1 MSNLYKYIQT
11 INESDNSD
19 SDSDQ
24 TAIEYEKYI
33 YLGFKYLK
41 QKTEFQQKE
50 LLKRE
55 EEINKE
61 NLVKTLH
68 SIKKDELDNNDVIKQ
83 KITKIGEL
91 TNNYKE
97 IGKSPR
103 MNSKDKK
110 IAKEK
115 KFNEI
120 KNLSIELV
128 IDIKDQI
135 EKNGKLKQITQP
147 QYIKRLT
154 KELEKK
160 LKDIEEIEILNNM
173 FSEDENINDN
183 YKKALFI
190 CKHFLWTVVSNKNSE
205 KLIKDENLFDIHDYS
220 ILEVEHIGGQYFP
233 IHDNWRRLYPTDKP
247 ALEEDEFSIETDKN
261 LSNKKGTTK
270 SVGKTDIFLHIN
282 SKKYNLSLKNINA
295 QLATPTYVD
304 IYILFMYGIDS
315 LLRRIL
321 MVFKKTKDYK
331 SINKNLLK
339 TISDQAENIIKNMEI
354 DRRTYIDKLKN
365 QISITEK
372 KTNEYITNVTCAML
386 FELFVEKMN
395 SFNEEL
401 NKEND
406 QKKTIEDRMREY
418 LQKDKIN
425 SSEIKSRMEDV
436 AKDLDRLFIDIKN
449 ISSIDNMDNI
459 LKSLLED
466 DIKEIKIDQEK
477 NKDLLESLTE
487 KQTERRN
494 KIKTLLTNINI
505 DSLKDEIKLLL
516 LEFKTLPLLKDR
528 LKKLDIDKSEDR
540 YNKTFES
547 IKRLL
552 KGEIK
557 GGKTILA
564 SKEDEYELA
573 FNLKD
578 STKKA
583 NNQFIDFFK
592 NDNNNI
598 LEILGDLDEIHKN
611 LKQIILKNKKIIKEE
626 ILKETITGLYKFTG
640 STNFN
645 NNNKAVATH
654 IFEFDHTDKKHL
666 IVTPINSSSNL
677 KKFIRSLNINNDKI
691 FNFAVKGSGSK
702 SYIALRI
709 KAIFKKITNENISY
723 DGLNY
728 EYDIY
733 TEGFITNLVDKV
745 KENIDN
751 VFDDFKIKI
760 LKTTMFLKGKS
771 VKLLNLFGLEVKI
784 DKNMKLPKWIVDKL

>member
-24 TAIEYEKYI
+24 IAIEYEKYI

-61 NLVKTLH
+61 DLVKTLS
-68 SIKKDELDNNDVIKQ
+68 SIRQIDDNVIRE

-91 TNNYKE
+91 TKNYKE

-103 MNSKDKK
+103 MLTKEKK
-110 IAKEK
+110 IAKAE

-120 KNLSIELV
+120 KKLSIELV

-135 EKNGKLKQITQP
+135 EKNGKSKQMTQP
-147 QYIKRLT
+147 QYIKKLT

-160 LKDIEEIEILNNM
+160 LKDIEEIEILNKL

-190 CKHFLWTVVSNKNSE
+190 CKHFLWTVVSNKSSE
-205 KLIKDENLFDIHDYS
+205 QLIKDENLFDINHYS
-220 ILEVEHIGGQYFP
+220 ILEVEHIGGQYFL
-233 IHDNWRRLYPTDKP
+233 IHDNWRRLYPTDKS
-247 ALEEDEFSIETDKN
+247 ALEEDEFSTETDKN

-270 SVGKTDIFLHIN
+270 SVGKTDIILN
-282 SKKYNLSLKNINA
+282 VNNNKYNLSLKNINA

-304 IYILFMYGIDS
+304 IYILFMYGIDA

-321 MVFKKTKDYK
+321 NLKKIIGFQKKDK
-331 SINKNLLK
+331 KNLLK
-339 TISDQAENIIKNMEI
+339 TISDQAENIIKNMET

-386 FELFVEKMN
+386 FELFVKKMN
-395 SFNEEL
+395 SVNEEL
-401 NKEND
+401 NKKND
-406 QKKTIEDRMREY
+406 EQKTIEDRISEY
-418 LQKDKIN
+418 LKNKIN
-425 SSEIKSRMEDV
+425 SPEIKSYMEDI

-449 ISSIDNMDNI
+449 ISSIDNMDNK

-466 DIKEIKIDQEK
+466 DIKEIKIDQKE
-477 NKDLLESLTE
+477 NEELLELLTK
-487 KQTERRN
+487 KQTKRRN
-494 KIKTLLTNINI
+494 EIKTLLTNINI

-516 LEFKTLPLLKDR
+516 LEFKTLPLLRDR
-528 LKKLDIDKSEDR
+528 LKKLDIDKSEER

-552 KGEIK
+552 KGQEKDGINIK
-557 GGKTILA
+557 EAKEA
-564 SKEDEYELA
+564 SKEDEYDLA

-598 LEILGDLDEIHKN
+598 LEILGDLDEIHKD

-645 NNNKAVATH
+645 NKNKAVATH

-677 KKFIRSLNINNDKI
+677 KKFIRSLKINNDKI

-751 VFDDFKIKI
+751 VFNDFKIKI